1 MQLAQPKS
9 AAEIAAC
16 KGVLS
21 HILMVLTAVDTVSDM
36 LKLARRKVYPKPMD
50 VWPAWMR
57 DVWLGPV
64 GREHGEAGLRRMAA
78 RKYSRQ
84 LNCAL
89 SLASQVSC

>member
-1 MQLAQPKS
+1 
-9 AAEIAAC
+9 
-16 KGVLS
+16 
-21 HILMVLTAVDTVSDM
+21 
-36 LKLARRKVYPKPMD
+36 MD

-64 GREHGEAGLRRMAA
+64 GREHGEAGLTRMAA

-89 SLASQVSC
+89 SLASQVSG